1 MQRERMDH
9 DTLAWSY
16 KLSFA
21 ELRHA
26 LDKYSDE
33 IDAEMRRDELVL
45 WYYIMLR
52 EQGAEPVWAA
62 GSACGKMA
70 RMSNS
75 DGAFHEH
82 ARHRMEHMPAWQ
94 QKKYFAAAKASGI
107 NIQGKYFMSGLGA
120 PDNPDAWQADPDG
133 VLEVCKRR
141 NLTCEGH
148 VNHQGTE
155 MPPKQVALADDLVDE
170 MVRHE
175 CRQDE
180 SLNQKCRKDQAELT
194 RLRGLVKEKYGRP
207 KSKMQ

>member
-1 MQRERMDH
+1 MQRERMEREVCDFFR
-9 DTLAWSY
+9 D
-16 KLSFA
+16 LSDDA
-21 ELRHA
+21 IRL
-26 LDKYSDE
+26 LIDKYDPEFDS
-33 IDAEMRRDELVL
+33 EMQGDELVSG
-45 WYYIMLR
+45 YYVMLR

-94 QKKYFAAAKASGI
+94 QKKYFAAAKAAGI

-141 NLTCEGH
+141 NLTCEGQ
-148 VNHQGTE
+148 VNHQGYETA
-155 MPPKQVALADDLVDE
+155 PKQVALADDLVDE